1 MSAFVH
7 DQPLRYPTMTKTY
20 VSLASA
26 LLFSLA
32 LVAGGAV
39 AGDGK
44 SCGGK
49 KKDADGGT
57 ALIVV
62 PGAQLG

>member
-1 MSAFVH
+1 
-7 DQPLRYPTMTKTY
+7 MTKTY
-20 VSLASA
+20 VSLVSA